1 MDQGTSFFKSSPAT
15 LPVLAAALALAIFL
29 LDTLTLLDSAVA
41 ILYVLVVLL
50 AANFTSRNGIL
61 WIAAGCAALTLLSY
75 VVSHGLGT
83 VAAFLRSVM
92 SLSAIGLS
100 TFLVLKIQASE
111 TVLREQAE
119 LLNQTH
125 DTIFVRD
132 MNDCITYW
140 NRGAEE
146 MYGWFKEEANG
157 TISHDLLKTIFP
169 DSVKNIHATLLQTGR
184 WEGELVHTTRNG
196 TQVVVASRWALQKDS
211 YGRPISVL
219 ETNNDISERKR
230 AEDALRRSEAYLA
243 GAQRLS
249 RTGSIY
255 WNVRSGEVFW
265 SEESYRLVGVDPATP
280 ATMALLFERIHPD
293 ERTLVRGALDELAQG
308 RDSIDLEFRLLPSE
322 RSVKV
327 VHFVGQAFVE
337 DDGSRA
343 VIGAGM
349 DITETKL
356 ASDALHA
363 LQAELAHVSRVA
375 TLGELSASIAH
386 EVNQPLGAIV
396 TNAEAALRWL
406 DRAVP
411 EVEEARGAIGDI
423 VADARRATQVVLR
436 MRAFARKADPEKAA
450 LDIGTLVQEVVQLV
464 QRELSH
470 HRVVLQMDLAPTL
483 PGVLGDRIQLQQVIL
498 NLLVNGIQATSTVV
512 DRARLLQLGSRL
524 DDEGH
529 VLVMVTD
536 SGTGISADVIERL
549 FQPFFT
555 TKRDGMGMG
564 LSICRSIIDAHDG
577 RIWASSKP
585 GEGATF
591 SFTLPAIAEHA
602 ATSGHG

>member
-1 MDQGTSFFKSSPAT
+1 MDRGTSFFKSSPAT
-15 LPVLAAALALAIFL
+15 LPVLAAVLALAIFL

-83 VAAFLRSVM
+83 VAAFLRCMM

-100 TFLVLKIQASE
+100 TFLVLKIQDSE

-169 DSVKNIHATLLQTGR
+169 DSVKNIYATLLQTGR
-184 WEGELVHTTRNG
+184 WEGELVHATRNG
-196 TQVVVASRWALQKDS
+196 TQVVVASRWALQKDPH
-211 YGRPISVL
+211 GRPISIL

-249 RTGSIY
+249 HTGSIY

-308 RDSIDLEFRLLPSE
+308 RDSVDLEFRLLPSE

-483 PGVLGDRIQLQQVIL
+483 PRVLGDRIQLQQVIL
-498 NLLVNGIQATSTVV
+498 NLLVNGIQATSTVA

-529 VLVMVTD
+529 VLVVVTD

-591 SFTLPAIAEHA
+591 SFMLPAIAEPTA
-602 ATSGHG
+602 ISSPG

>member
-83 VAAFLRSVM
+83 VAAFLRCVM

-196 TQVVVASRWALQKDS
+196 TQVVVASRWALQKDP

-406 DRAVP
+406 DRTVP